1 VTTALI
7 VKTIVGLLAALILGW
22 YANWRF
28 YQSGKKTQKD
38 IDQSASF
45 KKHKKAEEIAARPVN
60 SVDDA
65 IDRL

>member
-1 VTTALI
+1 MTTALI
-7 VKTIVGLLAALILGW
+7 VKTIAGLLAALILGW

-45 KKHKKAEEIAARPVN
+45 RKHKKAEEIAARPVD